1 MSESNM
7 SIDRY
12 KKAKDEAD
20 TAIKSMVNN
29 QEKIKDETEYA
40 LIHLKEYI
48 NLYRLQFNH
57 LSTTRRKDAICKKI
71 LQLFPKADPNRINSF
86 LRKKLVFGY
95 MDYFC
100 VFVPLIIYFIFI
112 IARKVTQDLTDA
124 IGITL
129 LSTCGVVF
137 ILSFIVTE
145 CSLIRLYPLY
155 KIKESK
161 K

>member
-20 TAIKSMVNN
+20 KAIKSMVNN

-57 LSTTRRKDAICKKI
+57 LNTASRKDAICKKI
-71 LQLFPKADPNRINSF
+71 LQLFPKADPNRVNSF

-112 IARKVTQDLTDA
+112 IARNVIQDLNNT
-124 IGITL
+124 IGVTI
-129 LSTCGVVF
+129 LSTCFVVLV
-137 ILSFIVTE
+137 LSFIVTE